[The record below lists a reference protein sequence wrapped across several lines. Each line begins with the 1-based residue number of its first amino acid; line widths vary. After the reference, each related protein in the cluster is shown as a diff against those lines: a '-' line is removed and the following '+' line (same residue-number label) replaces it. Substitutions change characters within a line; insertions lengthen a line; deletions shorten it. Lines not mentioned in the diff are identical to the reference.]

1 VLRPIPRRWLVATA
15 AFATLAAPAP
25 SAAQWRAPASCSVSS
40 QNLFVRDVMTDIYF
54 WYKEM
59 PTVNPTRYNSPDD
72 YLNAVRYQPLDTRFS
87 YIGMKAAEDAFYSD
101 SQYIG
106 FGFASSYDGSR
117 MWVAQVFPDSPASEA
132 GLVRGHRFVEI
143 NGQTIEDLAANG
155 QLGGAFGPSQDGYE
169 VELVYEKPDGE
180 RVRVRM
186 AKRIITI
193 PTVTATQ
200 VYALEDGRKVGYV
213 FFRNFVEPSF
223 SALSEAFATLKAAG
237 ATELVLDL
245 RYNGGGLVSVAQHL
259 ASLIGGSRTSGQLL
273 AEYFHNDRNAF
284 RNRELRF
291 EDKEQALQLER
302 LVVITTGSSASASEL
317 IINALRPFIP
327 VITVGSTSYGKPVGQ
342 YGITFCDRVLYPVA
356 FTLRN
361 ANGEGDYFD
370 GFAPTCPA
378 ADEVGRQLGD
388 PAEGSLGEALTFLR
402 TGACTPPRPDT
413 AEPARRVERRGPRA
427 TGFQAVLNAW

>member
-1 VLRPIPRRWLVATA
+1 
-15 AFATLAAPAP
+15 
-25 SAAQWRAPASCSVSS
+25 
-40 QNLFVRDVMTDIYF
+40 
-54 WYKEM
+54 
-59 PTVNPTRYNSPDD
+59 
-72 YLNAVRYQPLDTRFS
+72 
-87 YIGMKAAEDAFYSD
+87 
-101 SQYIG
+101 
-106 FGFASSYDGSR
+106 
-117 MWVAQVFPDSPASEA
+117 MWIAQVFPESPASEA
-132 GLVRGHRFVEI
+132 GLARGHRFVEI
-143 NGQTIEDLAANG
+143 NGQTVEDLAANG
-155 QLGGAFGPSQDGYE
+155 LLGSVLGPSREGYE
-169 VELVYEKPDGE
+169 VEVVYEKPDGE

-200 VYALEDGRKVGYV
+200 VYTLEDGRKVGYI

-223 SALSEAFATLKAAG
+223 AALSEAFATLKAAG

-259 ASLIGGSRTSGQLL
+259 ASLIGGTRTSGRLL

-284 RNRELRF
+284 RNREIRF

-317 IINALRPFIP
+317 IINALRPFMP

-342 YGITFCDRVLYPVA
+342 YGITFCDRVLYPVS

-370 GFAPTCPA
+370 GFAPTCTA
-378 ADEVGRQLGD
+378 ADDINRQLGD
-388 PAEGSLGEALTFLR
+388 PAEGSLAEALTVVR
-402 TGACTPPRPDT
+402 TGACTPPPPET

-427 TGFQAVLNAW
+427 TGFQALLNAW